1 MDELVETESKEELRQ
16 HLEDWRTVGEHV
28 ALVPTT
34 GELHDGHLNMI
45 KLARK
50 HAERVVVSIFAT
62 PDEFSGTE
70 RPAESPRSRELD
82 VRRLKRV
89 NTDLLFAPAEEVM
102 FPFGVDTAASV
113 TMPVLTDDFCGEF
126 EPGHFDGV
134 TSVVTRLL
142 SLVQPDVAIFGQ
154 KDYQQLL
161 IVRRLVKDMG
171 MPLDIISAPT
181 VREDDG
187 LAMSS
192 RNQRLGEK
200 ERAVAPA
207 LYQTLSATA
216 AALEAGDDDYAS
228 LEESA
233 VERLRAAGFEPDY
246 VSIRRADD
254 LAMPEQSIDDLVIM
268 AAAEIGGVRLIDNVI
283 VRA

>member
-1 MDELVETESKEELRQ
+1 MDELVETSSKDELRQ
-16 HLEDWRTVGEHV
+16 HIEDWRSVGEHV

-45 KLARK
+45 KLARQ
-50 HAERVVVSIFAT
+50 HAERVVVSIFA
-62 PDEFSGTE
+62 PPEEFSGRSE
-70 RPAESPRSRELD
+70 PAQAPRSRELD
-82 VRRLKRV
+82 VRRLKRA
-89 NTDLLFAPAEEVM
+89 NTDLMFAPEEETM

-113 TMPVLTDDFCGEF
+113 TMPVLTGDFCGEF

-134 TSVVTRLL
+134 TSVVTRLF

-161 IVRRLVKDMG
+161 IVQRLVKDMS
-171 MPLDIISAPT
+171 MPIDIISAPT
-181 VREDDG
+181 VREEDG

-192 RNQRLGEK
+192 RNQRLDETS
-200 ERAVAPA
+200 RAAAPE
-207 LYQTLSATA
+207 LYKTLTATA
-216 AALEAGDDDYAS
+216 AELEAGEDDYAA
-228 LEESA
+228 LETTA
-233 VERLRAAGFEPDY
+233 AERLRAAGFEPDY

-254 LAMPEQSIDDLVIM
+254 LSMPEEEIDDLVIM
-268 AAAEIGGVRLIDNVI
+268 AAAAIGGIRLIDNVI